1 MMKKW
6 LSLILIAGMLLALT
20 PAALASSE
28 EYVKN
33 SGSSAADVFAA
44 IGDETPAG
52 TLAAGEQKKLLATE
66 KSGDDTWYRIDG
78 GYVKK
83 AGGVETV
90 TVYTAELIASGASV
104 KYGETATVT
113 ASVKDGEGYKIQYS
127 TDNGTSW
134 SETAPTRT
142 EPGAITV
149 KVKATK
155 EGAADLEKEVTLEVG
170 AKPAE
175 PTLVASGASVKY
187 GETATVTASVKD
199 GEGYKIQYST
209 DNGTSWS
216 ETAPTR
222 TEPGTTT
229 VKVRA
234 IKEGA
239 ATLEKEVSLTVG
251 DKPAAPTTTLT
262 VHGGT
267 FPYDGKA
274 HACTY
279 TLENGEGYTVRYSTD
294 DGKTWKTW
302 ASDKDAPSLTK
313 VGRLTVKVEAAKSG
327 AQTLT
332 VTVKLEVTAAAADGS
347 IVTIVN
353 CKTSVNVRSKA
364 TSSSAKLG
372 QAKKGKTYKLLGV
385 EGSWYKIQ
393 YTADKV
399 GYVFHSYVKVGSGT
413 APAPDPDPVPGQ
425 KGYIV
430 NCRTAVN
437 VRKRATSSST
447 KLGTLK
453 KGTEITI
460 TGASGKWTQISYN
473 GGTAYVFS
481 EYVSN
486 KKPDED
492 VAGKTATI
500 VNCQSFVNV
509 REKASSSSKK
519 LGTAKKGATYT
530 VKAISGNWVQVNYD
544 GKTGYVYK
552 RYVKIG

>member
-6 LSLILIAGMLLALT
+6 LSLLLAALMLLALA

-52 TLAAGEQKKLLATE
+52 SLAAGAQKKLLGTE
-66 KSGDDTWYRIDG
+66 KNGDDTWYKIEG

-83 AGGVETV
+83 ADGVDTV
-90 TVYTAELIASGASV
+90 TVYTAELMASGASV

-113 ASVKDGEGYKIQYS
+113 ASVKDGEGYTIEYS
-127 TDNGTSW
+127 TNGTDW
-134 SETAPTRT
+134 SK
-142 EPGAITV
+142 TV
-149 KVKATK
+149 
-155 EGAADLEKEVTLEVG
+155 
-170 AKPAE
+170 PA
-175 PTLVASGASVKY
+175 
-187 GETATVTASVKD
+187 
-199 GEGYKIQYST
+199 
-209 DNGTSWS
+209 
-216 ETAPTR
+216 R

-229 VKVRA
+229 VKVKA
-234 IKEGA
+234 TKEGCA
-239 ATLEKEVSLTVG
+239 DLEKEVTLTVG
-251 DKPAAPTTTLT
+251 EKPAAPKTTLT

-279 TLENGEGYTVRYSTD
+279 TLENGTGYTVRYTTD

-313 VGRLTVKVEAAKSG
+313 TGKLTVKVEAAKSG
-327 AQTLT
+327 AETLT
-332 VTVKLEVTAAAADGS
+332 VTVTLEVTGSAATGTT
-347 IVTIVN
+347 VTIVN
-353 CKTSVNVRSKA
+353 CKTSVNVRAKA
-364 TSSSAKLG
+364 TSSSTKLG
-372 QAKKGKTYKLLGV
+372 QAKKGKVFKLLGV
-385 EGSWYKIQ
+385 EGNWYKIQ

-413 APAPDPDPVPGQ
+413 APAPDPDPAPGPGT
-425 KGYIV
+425 KAYIA
-430 NCRTAVN
+430 NCNNSVN
-437 VRKRATSSST
+437 VRKKASSSST

-453 KGTEITI
+453 KGTEITV
-460 TGASGKWTQISYN
+460 TGTSGNWTQISYK
-473 GGTAYVFS
+473 GGVAYVFTQ
-481 EYVSN
+481 YVSSS
-486 KKPDED
+486 KPDED
-492 VAGKTATI
+492 VAGKKVTI
-500 VNCQSFVNV
+500 VNCTSFVNV

-530 VKAISGNWVQVNYD
+530 AQGISGNWVKITYD

-552 RYVKIG
+552 RYTKIG